1 MNRDLA
7 QTLTP
12 TAAKL
17 ALIACTALGL
27 ASCGSA
33 GAARTGAGTSRVAAA
48 SAEAAPHG
56 RATCPLGRLL
66 PAGTGEAVDYIDF
79 LRLGGR
85 SYDAVAGHIAP
96 RQLGPVITHIRCSL
110 TAEEDQRR
118 SAPPVTDRTAAFL
131 PVGAR
136 VYQVHGYS
144 AACRVAAYGPQGLTV
159 YLAQV
164 QHGSATPAPLPC
176 ATASPR

>member
-1 MNRDLA
+1 MIPA
-7 QTLTP
+7 
-12 TAAKL
+12 AAKL
-17 ALIACTALGL
+17 TLIACAALGL

-33 GAARTGAGTSRVAAA
+33 ETARPAAGTSHVAAA
-48 SAEAAPHG
+48 SPATAPHG
-56 RATCPLGRLL
+56 RAGCPLGRRL

-79 LRLGGR
+79 LQLGGR
-85 SYDAVAGHIAP
+85 SYVAVAGHIAP
-96 RQLGPVITHIRCSL
+96 RQLGLVLTRIRCSL

-118 SAPPVTDRTAAFL
+118 GPPPVTDRTAAFL

-144 AACRVAAYGPQGLTV
+144 AGCRVAAYGPQGLTV

-164 QHGSATPAPLPC
+164 QHGHAAPAPLPC
-176 ATASPR
+176 ATAPPH

>member
-1 MNRDLA
+1 MIPA
-7 QTLTP
+7 
-12 TAAKL
+12 AAKL
-17 ALIACTALGL
+17 ALLACTGLGL
-27 ASCGSA
+27 ASCGSV
-33 GAARTGAGTSRVAAA
+33 AAPRPGAGPSRVAAA
-48 SAEAAPHG
+48 GPEAAPHG
-56 RATCPLGRLL
+56 HAACPLGHLL

-79 LRLGGR
+79 LQLGGR
-85 SYDAVAGHIAP
+85 SYVALGKHIAP
-96 RQLGPVITHIRCSL
+96 LQLGRVITHIRCSL

-136 VYQVHGYS
+136 VYRVHGYS
-144 AACRVAAYGPQGLTV
+144 AGCRVAAYGPRGLTV

-164 QHGSATPAPLPC
+164 QRGSTTPVPRPC